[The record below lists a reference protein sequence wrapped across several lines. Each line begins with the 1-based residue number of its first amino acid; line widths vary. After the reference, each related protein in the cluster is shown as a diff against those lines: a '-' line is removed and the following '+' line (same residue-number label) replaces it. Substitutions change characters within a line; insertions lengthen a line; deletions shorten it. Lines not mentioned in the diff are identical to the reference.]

1 MSCFCVFSEVSTAMS
16 GTYQKSAYAIV
27 LAGLSLLFLPAPAL
41 ADSDPWEPVN
51 TRIYTFNSYLDSWV
65 LRPAAVGYTTV
76 IPQPIRTGIE
86 NFFYNINDVNVMTNN
101 LLQLK
106 VRDAVSDSGRL
117 LLNSTVGLG
126 GFIDVA
132 STVGLTRHQ
141 EDFGQ
146 TLGRWGVGPGPYVV
160 LPFFGSS
167 TVRDSFGLSADWF
180 VNPVRH
186 INDDAVRNGLFILGQ
201 IDLRAS
207 LLELEGMISGDEY
220 LFVRE
225 GYLQQREYLIL
236 DGEIAYDDYDDF

>member
-1 MSCFCVFSEVSTAMS
+1 MS
-16 GTYQKSAYAIV
+16 GKYKKSAYTIMVAS
-27 LAGLSLLFLPAPAL
+27 LSLLSSPAPAL
-41 ADSDPWEPVN
+41 ADNDPWEPIN
-51 TRIYTFNSYLDSWV
+51 ARIYTFNSYLDSWL
-65 LRPAAVGYTTV
+65 LRPVAVGYTKV
-76 IPQPIRTGIE
+76 IPQPVRTGIE

-106 VRDAVSDSGRL
+106 MRDAVSDSGRL
-117 LLNSTVGLG
+117 LLNSTLGLG

-132 STVGLTRHQ
+132 STVGLERNQ

-160 LPFFGSS
+160 LPFFGASS
-167 TVRDSFGLSADWF
+167 VRDSFGLSADWF
-180 VNPVRH
+180 INPVRH
-186 INDDAVRNGLFILGQ
+186 INDEAARNFLFTLGQ

-207 LLELEGMISGDEY
+207 LLEYEGMISGDEY

>member
-1 MSCFCVFSEVSTAMS
+1 MSRFFVFPEVLAVMS
-16 GTYQKSAYAIV
+16 GKYYKSVFAIV
-27 LAGLSLLFLPAPAL
+27 AANLSLAFASAPVL
-41 ADSDPWEPVN
+41 ADNDPWEPVN
-51 TRIYTFNSYLDSWV
+51 ARIYTFNSYLDSWL
-65 LRPAAVGYTTV
+65 LRPVAVGYTRV
-76 IPQPIRTGIE
+76 LPQPVQTGIE
-86 NFFYNINDVNVMTNN
+86 NFFYNMNDVNVMANN

-117 LLNSTVGLG
+117 LLNSTVGIV

-132 STVGLTRHQ
+132 STVGLQRNK

-160 LPFFGSS
+160 LPFFGAS

-180 VNPVRH
+180 VNPIRH
-186 INDDAVRNGLFILGQ
+186 INDDAARNGLFVLAQ

-207 LLELEGMISGDEY
+207 LLEFEGMISGDEY

>member
-1 MSCFCVFSEVSTAMS
+1 MS
-16 GTYQKSAYAIV
+16 GIYHKSAHAIIV
-27 LAGLSLLFLPAPAL
+27 AGLSLWFLSASAL
-41 ADSDPWEPVN
+41 ADNDPWEPVN
-51 TRIYTFNSYLDSWV
+51 ARIYTFNSYLDSWL
-65 LRPAAVGYTTV
+65 LRPVAVGYTKV
-76 IPQPIRTGIE
+76 IPQPVRTGIE

-117 LLNSTVGLG
+117 LLNTTVGLA

-132 STVGLTRHQ
+132 STVGLQRHQ

-160 LPFFGSS
+160 LPFFGAS
-167 TVRDSFGLSADWF
+167 TMRDSFGLSADWF
-180 VNPVRH
+180 INPIRQ
-186 INDDAVRNGLFILGQ
+186 INDEPARNGLFILGQ

-207 LLELEGMISGDEY
+207 LLEFEGMISGDEY

-236 DGEIAYDDYDDF
+236 DGEIAYDDYEDF

>member
-1 MSCFCVFSEVSTAMS
+1 MS
-16 GTYQKSAYAIV
+16 GIYSKSAYAIV
-27 LAGLSLLFLPAPAL
+27 LASLSLLFPFAPAF
-41 ADSDPWEPVN
+41 ANNDPWESIN
-51 TRIYTFNSYLDSWV
+51 IRIYTFNSYLDSWV
-65 LRPAAVGYTTV
+65 LRPAAIGYTRV

-117 LLNSTVGLG
+117 LLNTTVGLG
-126 GFIDVA
+126 GVIDVA
-132 STVGLTRHQ
+132 SNVGLQRHQ

-160 LPFFGSS
+160 LPFFGAS
-167 TVRDSFGLSADWF
+167 TVRDTFGLSADWF
-180 VNPVRH
+180 VNPIRH
-186 INDDAVRNGLFILGQ
+186 INDEAARNGLFILGQ
-201 IDLRAS
+201 LDLRAS
-207 LLELEGMISGDEY
+207 LLDFEGMISGDEY